1 MTSRI
6 VWEPSRARIN
16 ASAITRFRLTV
27 NERFGLTL
35 ADSSD
40 LHLWS
45 IANLADFHDALWDF
59 AGLVGEKG
67 ARAFVPGERMEQ
79 ARFFPDARL
88 NVAENLLKKT
98 GPDDAI
104 VFRGEDGAAARL
116 SWDEL
121 HALVSRMQQALKAAG
136 VGIGDCIAAYLPNIP
151 EATALFIAC
160 ASIGAVFCS
169 ASPDYGASGAI
180 DRFAQAKPRLLF
192 ACDGYRYA
200 GKTHRVGDKVSQI
213 ATALVDVR
221 TVVIPFLGAPQEIV
235 CALAGSMT
243 LGDFLEPFAAQPVDY
258 VRLPFD
264 HPLYILFS
272 SGTTGKP
279 KAIVHRAGVILLQAK
294 EQLLHSDI
302 RPGDRVFYFSTL
314 TWMVWNWHV
323 AVLQTG
329 AAIMLFDGSPFYP
342 GPAVLWD
349 YAADEGF
356 TLFGTSA
363 KYLDTLRKS
372 GLRPIEGRD
381 LLALRMVGSTGSP
394 LAPVNFAFVY
404 EAVKRDVHLA
414 SVSGGTDIVGCFVT
428 GDPTRPVRDGEIQ
441 GPSLGMA
448 VTIVDENG
456 RPVPPNV
463 KGELV
468 CATPFPSIPLGFLG
482 DTDGSRFRTA
492 YFERFPGLW
501 HHGDFAAITEAG
513 GFIIYGRSDATLNA
527 GGVRIGSA
535 EIYAE
540 AERIPEILEA
550 LAIGQEVGHD
560 TRIVLF
566 VRLAPGVAFD
576 AAFEKRLR
584 SAIRNGASPRH
595 VPEIIVPVAD
605 LPRTKNGKIVE
616 LAVRDVVHG
625 RALSNIDAL
634 ANPEALDIFRDIPEL
649 RLPTSS

>member
-6 VWEPSRARIN
+6 VWEPSEARIAAA
-16 ASAITRFRLTV
+16 ASTRFRLAA
-27 NERFGLTL
+27 NARFGLAL
-35 ADSSD
+35 ADSLD
-40 LHLWS
+40 LHRWS
-45 IANLADFHDALWDF
+45 VANLVDFHDLLWDF
-59 AGLVGEKG
+59 AGFVGDKG
-67 ARAFVPGERMEQ
+67 ERVFVPMERIEQ

-88 NVAENLLKKT
+88 NVAENLLKRT

-104 VFRGEDGAAARL
+104 VFRGEDGATARL
-116 SWDEL
+116 SWDAL
-121 HALVSRMQQALKAAG
+121 HALVSRLQQALRAAG
-136 VGIGDCIAAYLPNIP
+136 VGAGDRVAAYLPNIP
-151 EATALFIAC
+151 EATALLLAC

-169 ASPDYGASGAI
+169 ASPDYGASGAV
-180 DRFAQAKPRLLF
+180 DRFAQAEPKLFF

-200 GKTHRVGDKVSQI
+200 GKVHPVGDKVAQI
-213 ATALVDVR
+213 AA
-221 TVVIPFLGAPQEIV
+221 
-235 CALAGSMT
+235 ALAGTRVVVVPFIGAPEDILAAVAGAMT
-243 LGDFLEPFAAQPVDY
+243 LSAFLAPFAAGPVTY
-258 VRLPFD
+258 MRLPFD

-279 KAIVHRAGVILLQAK
+279 KAIVHRAGAILLQAK
-294 EQLLHSDI
+294 EQLLHCDI
-302 RPGDRVFYFSTL
+302 RAGDRVFYFSTL

-329 AAIMLFDGSPFYP
+329 AAIMLFDGSPFHP

-349 YAADEGF
+349 YAADEDF

-363 KYLDTLRKS
+363 RYLDTVRKS
-372 GLRPIEGRD
+372 GLRPGDGRD
-381 LLALRMVGSTGSP
+381 LSSLRMVSSTGSP
-394 LAPVNFAFVY
+394 LAPVNYAFVY

-441 GPSLGMA
+441 GPSLA
-448 VTIVDENG
+448 IDVSVVDEAAH
-456 RPVPPNV
+456 PVPPGV

-482 DTDGSRFRTA
+482 DADGSRFRAA
-492 YFERFPGLW
+492 YFDRFPGLW
-501 HHGDFAAITEAG
+501 HHGDFAAVTEAG
-513 GFIIYGRSDATLNA
+513 GFVIYGRSDATLNA
-527 GGVRIGSA
+527 GGVRIGTA

-540 AERIPEILEA
+540 VERIPEILEA

-566 VRLAPGVAFD
+566 VRPAPGVDFD

-584 SAIRNGASPRH
+584 AAIRSGASPRH

-625 RALSNIDAL
+625 RPIGNVDAL
-634 ANPEALDIFRDIPEL
+634 ANPEALELFRDMPEL
-649 RLPTSS
+649 RMHATT

>member
-6 VWEPSRARIN
+6 VWEPSEASIA
-16 ASAITRFRLTV
+16 ASAVTRFRLAV
-27 NERFGLTL
+27 NARFGLAL
-35 ADSSD
+35 ADSLD
-40 LHLWS
+40 LHRWS
-45 IANLADFHDALWDF
+45 VENLAGFHDALWDF
-59 AGLVGEKG
+59 AGMVGEKG
-67 ARAFVPGERMEQ
+67 GRVFVPGERLEQ

-88 NVAENLLKKT
+88 NVAENLLKRT

-104 VFRGEDGAAARL
+104 VFRGEDGATARL

-121 HALVSRMQQALKAAG
+121 HALVSRMQQALRAAG
-136 VGIGDCIAAYLPNIP
+136 VGTGDRIAAYLPNIP
-151 EATALFIAC
+151 EATALLIAC

-169 ASPDYGASGAI
+169 ASPDYGVSGAV
-180 DRFAQAKPRLLF
+180 DRFAQAAPKLLF

-200 GKTHRVGDKVSQI
+200 GKAHRVGDKVAQI
-213 ATALVDVR
+213 AAALPGAR
-221 TVVIPFLGAPQEIV
+221 VVVVPFLGAPEEILAAV
-235 CALAGSMT
+235 AGSTT
-243 LGDFLEPFAAQPVDY
+243 LAAFIEPFEARPVDY

-279 KAIVHRAGVILLQAK
+279 KAIVHRAGAILLQAK
-294 EQLLHSDI
+294 EQLLHCDI

-329 AAIMLFDGSPFYP
+329 AAIMLFDGSPFHP
-342 GPAVLWD
+342 DPAVLWD
-349 YAADEGF
+349 YAAEEGF

-363 KYLDTLRKS
+363 RYLDTLRKS
-372 GLRPIEGRD
+372 GLRPAVGRD
-381 LLALRMVGSTGSP
+381 LSALRMVSSTGSP
-394 LAPVNFAFVY
+394 LAPVNYAFVH

-448 VTIVDENG
+448 VAVVDESG
-456 RPVPPNV
+456 RPVPPDV

-482 DTDGSRFRTA
+482 DADGSRFRAA
-492 YFERFPGLW
+492 YFDRFPGLW
-501 HHGDFAAITEAG
+501 HHGDFASVTETG

-527 GGVRIGSA
+527 GGVRIGTA

-540 AERIPEILEA
+540 VERIPEILEA

-584 SAIRNGASPRH
+584 SAIRAGASPRH

-625 RALSNIDAL
+625 RPVGNVDAL
-634 ANPEALDIFRDIPEL
+634 ANPEALDIFRSMPEL
-649 RLPTSS
+649 CRNSAP